1 MGKQHFA
8 VLLTGL
14 LAFATSAH
22 AIQVCELNGQHVNPA
37 NGSTTAGKTGL
48 MRCREDDG
56 GPVVREQELK
66 NGVFM
71 GIVRYYKA
79 GVLEREYSVN
89 DKGNREGLARE
100 YAATPGAANL
110 LLKEE
115 TLRNGTTVGIARSWY
130 PSGQLKRVSSSNEAG
145 RVEAVAEFTP
155 KGQLYEIRCFTRPL
169 LAPHANDAEWCG
181 FNGKGPSKVT
191 LYGNDDRPRGFQSYE
206 AGQLR
211 KAESL
216 FADGKPREQYEYTE
230 NGEIRRVF
238 FADGVLRTE
247 SRFLKVAGRSGTDT
261 FPAQVKDFH
270 ESGKLVRERRWA
282 APTES
287 GAALALDQSWYLN
300 GNPREKIEFVTA
312 NGRTEERS
320 RRYHDNGQLAFEGTF
335 VVTERKARIAA
346 GIHKTYD
353 TAGRL
358 RGERYYDAKGLAS
371 RERELDEQGK
381 VIRDDEL
388 FEDGSRKAYSR

>member
-1 MGKQHFA
+1 MRVKRFL
-8 VLLTGL
+8 VLLAGSFV
-14 LAFATSAH
+14 LASFAH

-56 GPVVREQELK
+56 GPVVREQELR

-89 DKGNREGLARE
+89 EKGNREGLARE
-100 YAATPGAANL
+100 YAAMPGAANPL
-110 LLKEE
+110 LREE

-130 PSGQLKRVSSSNEAG
+130 PSGQLKRVSYSNEAG
-145 RVEAVAEFTP
+145 RTEAAAEFTP
-155 KGQLYEIRCFTRPL
+155 KGQLAEIRCFNRPL

-181 FNGKGPSKVT
+181 FSGKGPSKVT
-191 LYGNDDRPRGFQSYE
+191 LYGNDDRPRAFQSYE

-211 KAESL
+211 KAETL

-230 NGEIRRVF
+230 QSEIRRVF
-238 FADGVLRTE
+238 FPDGVLRTE
-247 SRFLKVAGRSGTDT
+247 SRFVKVAGRNGTDT

-282 APTES
+282 APTER
-287 GAALALDQSWYLN
+287 GAVLALDQSWYLN
-300 GNPREKIEFVTA
+300 GNPREKLEFSTA
-312 NGRTEERS
+312 NGRAEERS
-320 RRYHDNGQLAFEGTF
+320 TRYHDNGQLAFEGTY
-335 VVTERKARIAA
+335 VMSERNSRIAA

-353 TAGRL
+353 ATGRL
-358 RGERYYDAKGLAS
+358 RGERYYDGKGLAS